1 MWRIYISRGARP
13 AITSG
18 TSGGLRENIGKW
30 DLRTRTR
37 ASVQKVQVGFSHVH
51 SHSFFFKTSPFKRER
66 PSSCGKERA
75 QKVNCCAL
83 FRPRTKHDF
92 PNSVCR
98 SPEIKFLSPSFP
110 HTHPLQNGKFRA
122 AHGTIFFSCLDLQ
135 KSVNLA

>member
-1 MWRIYISRGARP
+1 VENLYIQGGPPGYNVGYKWGFAR
-13 AITSG
+13 
-18 TSGGLRENIGKW
+18 KYW
-30 DLRTRTR
+30 
-37 ASVQKVQVGFSHVH
+37 QVGLTYPHPRVRAKSSSGIFPRT
-51 SHSFFFKTSPFKRER
+51 FPLIFFKTSSFKRER